1 MNLLWLQDTNW
12 IYRNLFHFYCLTV
25 KYKLRKTTPITI
37 TSIYIYSHTHTHTHT
52 HTHPLGISLPKE
64 VNNRYLEN
72 CKMKETEYGKNRK
85 KNILCSLIGKINTNM
100 TMLPKTIYRFRATHI
115 KIPMA
120 LFKKLE
126 KNSLKIFMETQKTY
140 NKKKCWE
147 RRTELEKSWS
157 LTSD

>member
-1 MNLLWLQDTNW
+1 
-12 IYRNLFHFYCLTV
+12 
-25 KYKLRKTTPITI
+25 
-37 TSIYIYSHTHTHTHT
+37 
-52 HTHPLGISLPKE
+52 
-64 VNNRYLEN
+64 
-72 CKMKETEYGKNRK
+72 MKETEYGKNRK

-140 NKKKCWE
+140 NKKKML
-147 RRTELEKSWS
+147 RKKNRAGKIMIP
-157 LTSD
+157 DF